1 MSSLFKRALPAL
13 LPLLVVTTV
22 IAAQGISADDMR
34 DAEDTLHNLDSRIS
48 LQDKKALD
56 DAKELA
62 TYFKRVESHFSAQ
75 PGAARGV
82 EFSRKSQA
90 HANAIVTAVEAGNYD
105 AAMDALSDLTRS
117 CKTCHEVY
125 KKPK

>member
-1 MSSLFKRALPAL
+1 MIVRVLALA
-13 LPLLVVTTV
+13 LPLLVVGSV
-22 IAAQGISADDMR
+22 LAAQDQLTADDMR
-34 DAEDTLHNLDSRIS
+34 EAEETLHNLDSRIS

-56 DAKELA
+56 DARELA
-62 TYFKRVESHFSAQ
+62 RYFQQVEGHFSARAD
-75 PGAARGV
+75 AARGV

-90 HANAIVTAVEAGNYD
+90 HANAIVATVEAGNYD
-105 AAMDALSDLTRS
+105 AAMDHLSDLTRS

>member
-1 MSSLFKRALPAL
+1 MRPHLIAAL
-13 LPLLVVTTV
+13 LTPLLITTAV
-22 IAAQGISADDMR
+22 IAAQGLTADDMR
-34 DAEDTLHNLDSRIS
+34 DAEETLHNLDSHIS

-62 TYFKRVESHFSAQ
+62 RYFQQVEGHFSAKAD
-75 PGAARGV
+75 AARGV

-90 HANAIVTAVEAGNYD
+90 HANAIVTAVEADNYD
-105 AAMDALSDLTRS
+105 AAMDHLSDLTRS
-117 CKTCHEVY
+117 CKICHEVY

>member
-1 MSSLFKRALPAL
+1 MRLRPLLTAA
-13 LPLLVVTTV
+13 LPLLITTAV
-22 IAAQGISADDMR
+22 LAAQGLSADDMR

-56 DAKELA
+56 DARELA
-62 TYFKRVESHFSAQ
+62 AYFQKVEGHFSAQ
-75 PGAARGV
+75 ADAARGV

-90 HANAIVTAVEAGNYD
+90 HAKAIATAVEADNYD
-105 AAMDALSDLTRS
+105 AAMDALSGLTRS

>member
-1 MSSLFKRALPAL
+1 MRKATLT
-13 LPLLVVTTV
+13 PLIAVLITTTV
-22 IAAQGISADDMR
+22 LAAELTADNMR

-62 TYFKRVESHFSAQ
+62 TYFKQVEAHFSAK
-75 PGAARGV
+75 PDASKGV

-105 AAMDALSDLTRS
+105 AAMDHLSDLTRS

>member
-1 MSSLFKRALPAL
+1 MKSKRY
-13 LPLLVVTTV
+13 LPLLPVLIATTV
-22 IAAQGISADDMR
+22 LAAQVDADSMR
-34 DAEDTLHNLDSRIS
+34 DAEETLHNLDSRIS

-62 TYFKRVESHFSAQ
+62 RYFQQVESHFSAK
-75 PGAARGV
+75 ADATRGV
-82 EFSRKSQA
+82 DFSRKSQA
-90 HANAIVTAVEAGNYD
+90 HANAIVAAVEADNYD

>member
-1 MSSLFKRALPAL
+1 LIVRVLALA
-13 LPLLVVTTV
+13 LPLLVVGSV
-22 IAAQGISADDMR
+22 LAAQDQLTADDMR
-34 DAEDTLHNLDSRIS
+34 EAEETLHNLDSRIS

-56 DAKELA
+56 DARELA
-62 TYFKRVESHFSAQ
+62 RYFQQVEGHFSAKAD
-75 PGAARGV
+75 AARGV

-90 HANAIVTAVEAGNYD
+90 HANAIVATVEAGNYD
-105 AAMDALSDLTRS
+105 AAMDHLSDLTRS

>member
-1 MSSLFKRALPAL
+1 MRLRPLFTAALSLLI
-13 LPLLVVTTV
+13 TTAV
-22 IAAQGISADDMR
+22 LAAQGLSADDMR

-56 DAKELA
+56 DARELA
-62 TYFKRVESHFSAQ
+62 AYFQKVEGHFSAQ
-75 PGAARGV
+75 ADAARGV

-90 HANAIVTAVEAGNYD
+90 HAKAVATAVEANNYD

>member
-13 LPLLVVTTV
+13 LPLLLVTSV
-22 IAAQGISADDMR
+22 IAAQGVSADDMR
-34 DAEDTLHNLDSRIS
+34 EAEDTLHNLDSRIS

-62 TYFKRVESHFSAQ
+62 TYFKRVEGHFSAKAD
-75 PGAARGV
+75 AARGV

-90 HANAIVTAVEAGNYD
+90 HANAIVAAVEAGNYD

>member
-1 MSSLFKRALPAL
+1 MKPKRYLTLIPAL
-13 LPLLVVTTV
+13 IATTV
-22 IAAQGISADDMR
+22 LAAELSADSMR
-34 DAEDTLHNLDSRIS
+34 DAEDVLHNLDSRIS

-62 TYFKRVESHFSAQ
+62 TYFKHVEAHFSAKAD
-75 PGAARGV
+75 AARGV
-82 EFSRKSQA
+82 DFSRKSQA
-90 HANAIVTAVEAGNYD
+90 HANAVATAVEAGNYD
-105 AAMDALSDLTRS
+105 AAMDHLSDLTRS

>member
-1 MSSLFKRALPAL
+1 MRSRFSLTAL
-13 LPLLVVTTV
+13 LPLLIVTTV
-22 IAAQGISADDMR
+22 LAAEGLTADDMR
-34 DAEDTLHNLDSRIS
+34 DAEETLHNLDSRIS

-62 TYFKRVESHFSAQ
+62 RYFQQVEGHFSAKAD
-75 PGAARGV
+75 AARGV
-82 EFSRKSQA
+82 DFSRKSRA
-90 HANAIVTAVEAGNYD
+90 HANAIVAAVEADNYD

-125 KKPK
+125 KKK

>member
-1 MSSLFKRALPAL
+1 MLIA
-13 LPLLVVTTV
+13 TTV
-22 IAAQGISADDMR
+22 LAAQAQLTADDMR
-34 DAEDTLHNLDSRIS
+34 DAEETLHNLDSRIS

-62 TYFKRVESHFSAQ
+62 RYFQQVESHFSAK
-75 PGAARGV
+75 AEATRGV

-90 HANAIVTAVEAGNYD
+90 HANAIVAAVEAGDYD
-105 AAMDALSDLTRS
+105 AAMDSLTDLTRS

-125 KKPK
+125 KTKK

>member
-1 MSSLFKRALPAL
+1 MRLRSITTAV
-13 LPLLVVTTV
+13 LPLIITTAV
-22 IAAQGISADDMR
+22 LAAQGLSADDMR

-56 DAKELA
+56 DARELA
-62 TYFKRVESHFSAQ
+62 AYFQKVEGHFSAKAD
-75 PGAARGV
+75 AARGV

-90 HANAIVTAVEAGNYD
+90 HAKAIATAVEANNYD

>member
-1 MSSLFKRALPAL
+1 MRLRPLITAA
-13 LPLLVVTTV
+13 LPLLITTAV
-22 IAAQGISADDMR
+22 LAAQGLSANDMR

-56 DAKELA
+56 DARELA
-62 TYFKRVESHFSAQ
+62 AYFQKVEGHFSAQ
-75 PGAARGV
+75 ADAARGV

-90 HANAIVTAVEAGNYD
+90 HAKAIATAVEANNYD

>member
-1 MSSLFKRALPAL
+1 MRSRSALAAAI
-13 LPLLVVTTV
+13 PLLIATAVL
-22 IAAQGISADDMR
+22 AAQVDADSMR
-34 DAEDTLHNLDSRIS
+34 DAEDTLHNLDSHIS

-62 TYFKRVESHFSAQ
+62 TYFKQVEAHFTTKAD
-75 PGAARGV
+75 AARGV

-90 HANAIVTAVEAGNYD
+90 HANAIVEAVEAGNYD
-105 AAMDALSDLTRS
+105 AAMDHLSDLTRS

>member
-1 MSSLFKRALPAL
+1 MTFPRYLSL
-13 LPLLVVTTV
+13 LPVLITTTV
-22 IAAQGISADDMR
+22 LAAELTADGMR

-62 TYFKRVESHFSAQ
+62 TYFKQVEAHFNTKPDAS
-75 PGAARGV
+75 RGV
-82 EFSRKSQA
+82 DFSRKSQA
-90 HANAIVTAVEAGNYD
+90 HANAIAAAVEAGNYD
-105 AAMDALSDLTRS
+105 AAMDHLSDLTRS